1 MKRIIVFTLA
11 LTLLLG
17 LAACGKKAEEPTAPA
32 TQPTTQ
38 PPETTAETTIPAPT
52 EPEWTPG
59 LARAGYLGAV
69 YKTFDAG
76 DTVKVVGT
84 FQDYYVVEEE
94 DVDLLVEQRLV
105 RLDSEEPFESWN
117 GYTKYGTEVYE
128 SVYGKGEPT
137 TLQKNT
143 QITVLEGK
151 EDWLYIEWED
161 GKGYVS
167 ASQISRWRISSG
179 SSSGGGGGS
188 GGGSSSGGSSG
199 GGNSDGTDVDIG
211 SLSATGEFGVQ
222 LLGAYYGPKA
232 DKLDAKGTVLA
243 QDTEGYVCLLLR
255 GDEVKVTAS
264 DEETVTIWLEGELFA
279 TLPRWAVILHGD
291 AEFETWTGY
300 SRWNGII
307 YGECQMRTELTKLST
322 NKQVTVLDELTDC
335 YVVEYEGTVGYM
347 SKDKV
352 SQRRITT
359 SKPAE
364 EGGGGSSSGGGGGSG
379 GTWTPPKM

>member
-1 MKRIIVFTLA
+1 MKRILTFTLA

-117 GYTKYGTEVYE
+117 GYAKYGTEVYE

-137 TLQKNT
+137 TLKKNT
-143 QITVLEGK
+143 KITVLEGK

-167 ASQISRWRISSG
+167 AGQISKWRISSG

-232 DKLDAKGTVLA
+232 DELDAKGTILA

-279 TLPRWAVILHGD
+279 TLPRWAVILDGD
-291 AEFETWTGY
+291 AGFETLTGY
-300 SRWNGII
+300 SLWNGII

-364 EGGGGSSSGGGGGSG
+364 EGGGGSSSGGSGGSS
-379 GTWTPPKM
+379 GTWTPPAL